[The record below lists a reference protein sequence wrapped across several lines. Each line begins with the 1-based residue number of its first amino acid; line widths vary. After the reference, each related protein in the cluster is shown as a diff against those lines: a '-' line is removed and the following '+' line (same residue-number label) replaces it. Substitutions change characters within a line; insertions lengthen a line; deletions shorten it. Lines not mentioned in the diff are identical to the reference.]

1 MSTSRAQFEIRPAT
15 ETDLPA
21 IAGIYAE
28 SVLNGV
34 ASYELVPPSL
44 DEMRTR
50 FKSITASGYPYL
62 AATADGTVVGYAY
75 ASAFR
80 TRPAYRWLVE
90 DSIYLAPEMRGKGIG
105 GKLLGALLEE
115 CERLGFRQMVAVIGG
130 AHPASIGVHA
140 KAGFISAGRLKATG
154 FKFGRWL
161 DTELMQKPL
170 GEGNTSLPD
179 ENTYPGSLF
188 GA

>member
-1 MSTSRAQFEIRPAT
+1 MPEIRPAR
-15 ETDLPA
+15 ESDLPA
-21 IAGIYAE
+21 IREIYAE

-44 DEMRTR
+44 EEMHAR
-50 FKSITASGYPYL
+50 FLANTGNGYPWNV
-62 AATADGTVVGYAY
+62 AIESGAIAGYAY

-90 DSIYLAPEMRGKGIG
+90 DSIYLSPDMRGRGIG
-105 GKLLGALLEE
+105 GQLLAHLLDQ
-115 CERLGFRQMVAVIGG
+115 CEQLGFRQMAAVIGG
-130 AHPASIGVHA
+130 AHPASVAVHRS
-140 KAGFISAGRLKATG
+140 AGFVSCGTMKATG

-170 GEGNTSLPD
+170 GEGADSTPD
-179 ENTYPGSLF
+179 EKTYPGSLF
-188 GA
+188 AG